1 MAYQLREQTVSV
13 VRKLRQDNPLK
24 KFGLGAEDE
33 ARLVGHLL
41 TVHEAPGSIPSTEET
56 GDPRNPSTWNS
67 STSKVKSGGSGV
79 PQLHSKFNT
88 SVGHTRLCLQT
99 NKQAKPKQEIKQQ
112 QKQINQR

>member
-79 PQLHSKFNT
+79 LSCIASSTPAWDPRDSVSK
-88 SVGHTRLCLQT
+88 QT
-99 NKQAKPKQEIKQQ
+99 NKP
-112 QKQINQR
+112 NQNKK